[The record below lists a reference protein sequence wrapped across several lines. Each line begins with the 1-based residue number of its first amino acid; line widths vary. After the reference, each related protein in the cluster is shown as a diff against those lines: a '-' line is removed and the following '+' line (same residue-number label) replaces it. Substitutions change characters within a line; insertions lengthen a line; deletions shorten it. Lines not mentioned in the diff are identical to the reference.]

1 MKHTSKY
8 ESPWAS
14 SDKLHI
20 IDTGTW
26 RYQRPVVKT
35 SKCAQCGTCHL
46 FCPVDCIKDRDTYFS
61 ADMDYCKGCGIC
73 AAICPVN
80 AIVMVREN

>member
-1 MKHTSKY
+1 MKYISKY

-14 SDKLHI
+14 SDELHI
-20 IDTGTW
+20 IDTGSW
-26 RYQRPVVKT
+26 RYQRPVMKAN
-35 SKCAQCGTCHL
+35 KCAQCGTCYL
-46 FCPVDCIKDRDTYFS
+46 FCPADCIKDRGTHFA

-80 AIVMVREN
+80 AIEMVRES